1 MAKKNTAIQ
10 DFLVEIRKNKRD
22 IINLSKTV
30 ISVGWIDGSK
40 AHQKA
45 LSSLNAKNRK
55 GNAKFKHDT
64 SMALIAAT
72 LNYGRAAKSGKG
84 GYPAIPARPFMDVL
98 VNDHSEKIRNVFS
111 LCMNDLVAGK
121 ITLQAAKDKIGVV
134 ALGQLRVAMGDSSKY
149 ERLSPAT
156 LRRRVNKEGA
166 KPLIDTGTLRNS
178 SDYFIK

>member
-22 IINLSKTV
+22 ITNLSKTV
-30 ISVGWIDGSK
+30 ISVGWVDGSK

-45 LSSLNAKNRK
+45 LSSLNAKNK
-55 GNAKFKHDT
+55 KSNSKFKHDT
-64 SMALIAAT
+64 SLALIAAT

-98 VNDHSEKIRNVFS
+98 VNDHSDKIRNVFS
-111 LCMNDLVAGK
+111 LCMNDLVTGK

-134 ALGQLRVAMGDSSKY
+134 ALGH
-149 ERLSPAT
+149 
-156 LRRRVNKEGA
+156 
-166 KPLIDTGTLRNS
+166 LIS
-178 SDYFIK
+178 

>member
-10 DFLVEIRKNKRD
+10 DYLIELRKAKRD
-22 IINLSKTV
+22 LVNLSKTV
-30 ISVGWIDGSK
+30 ISVGWVDGSK

-45 LSSLNAKNRK
+45 LSSLNAKNKK
-55 GNAKFKHDT
+55 GEAKFKHDT
-64 SMALIAAT
+64 SLALIAAT
-72 LNYGRAAKSGKG
+72 LNYGRDAKSGKG

-98 VNDHSEKIRNVFS
+98 VNDHSDKIRNIFS
-111 LCMNDLVAGK
+111 LCMNDLVTGK

-149 ERLSPAT
+149 EKLSPAT

>member
-10 DFLVEIRKNKRD
+10 DFLVEVRKKKRD
-22 IINLSKTV
+22 LVNLSKTT
-30 ISVGWIDGSK
+30 ISLGWVDGSK

-45 LSSLNAKNRK
+45 LSSLNAKNKK
-55 GNAKFKHDT
+55 GKPKVKPDT
-64 SMALIAAT
+64 SLALIAAT
-72 LNYGRAAKSGKG
+72 LNYGRDEKVGEG

-98 VNDHSEKIRNVFS
+98 VNDHSDKIQKIFY
-111 LCMNDLVAGK
+111 LCMNDLMKGRIK
-121 ITLQAAKDKIGVV
+121 LQDAKNKIGVV

-149 ERLSPAT
+149 EKLSPAT
-156 LRRRVNKEGA
+156 LKRRVNKEGA

>member
-22 IINLSKTV
+22 LVNLSKTV
-30 ISVGWIDGSK
+30 ISVGWVDGSK
-40 AHQKA
+40 AHKKA
-45 LSSLNAKNRK
+45 FYSLNAKNKK
-55 GNAKFKHDT
+55 GEAKFKHDT
-64 SMALIAAT
+64 SLALIAAT

-98 VNDHSEKIRNVFS
+98 VNDHSDKIRDIFS
-111 LCMNDLVAGK
+111 LCMNDLVTGK

-149 ERLSPAT
+149 EKLSPAT